1 VDALKGVSDL
11 LAATIFIG
19 LALVASTVFILVL
32 QGYYAPR
39 TGQIDLSRMVSSEK
53 SSISVRLLDVKGFYA
68 TVLFK
73 RFQGDYTYFFIYDGA
88 SYEGCNSISDQDVY
102 GGRIESKL
110 VYSLNDIVVVGDTG
124 PYSFPIYARTQGLPR
139 SGNVVVCKLLVTG
152 NTIIRL
158 KLLIPIADHIYADVI
173 ANKGSW
179 RLYGVLR
186 ITLSRSSTVY
196 INWTQFYL
204 PPGTVIEL
212 KLNTSTGDIIMSSSS
227 INVIEL
233 PSVESISINYTV
245 LPGSNHRVRI
255 RNAWISSYYSTL
267 STDIQLEPGG
277 LMTINYDS
285 KQDTIRDNAFIR
297 LTGLEP
303 PSSGLLYINL
313 GDVVLHISG
322 LINAIF
328 MERPGSVRIDVFIVT
343 IVGNRPVLVDKYTY
357 NLTLHEVSSG
367 N

>member
-19 LALVASTVFILVL
+19 LALVASTVFTLAL
-32 QGYYAPR
+32 QGYYASR
-39 TGQIDLSRMVSSEK
+39 TEQMDLSRIVSSEK

-139 SGNVVVCKLLVTG
+139 SGNVVICKLLATG
-152 NTIIRL
+152 NTIIRH
-158 KLLIPIADHIYADVI
+158 KLLSPIATHVHASVN
-173 ANKGSW
+173 AKGGSW
-179 RLYGVLR
+179 RLHGVLR
-186 ITLSRSSTVY
+186 ITLGSLSTVY
-196 INWTQFYL
+196 INGTLFYL
-204 PPGTVIEL
+204 HPGTVIEL
-212 KLNTSTGDIIMSSSS
+212 KLNTSTGIIKMRSNFVVLIDI
-227 INVIEL
+227 
-233 PSVESISINYTV
+233 PSVESISINYRV

-255 RNAWISSYYSTL
+255 NNAWISSYYSTL
-267 STDIQLEPGG
+267 STDIQLEPDGR
-277 LMTINYDS
+277 MIINYDGKS
-285 KQDTIRDNAFIR
+285 NNIHGSAFIR

-303 PSSGLLYINL
+303 PSVGLLNIDL
-313 GDVVLHISG
+313 GGAVLQISG
-322 LINAIF
+322 FINAIF
-328 MERPGSVRIDVFIVT
+328 MKRPGGVRIDVFIVT
-343 IVGNRPVLVDKYTY
+343 IVGNRPVLVDKYTL
-357 NLTLHEVSSG
+357 NLTIT
-367 N
+367 